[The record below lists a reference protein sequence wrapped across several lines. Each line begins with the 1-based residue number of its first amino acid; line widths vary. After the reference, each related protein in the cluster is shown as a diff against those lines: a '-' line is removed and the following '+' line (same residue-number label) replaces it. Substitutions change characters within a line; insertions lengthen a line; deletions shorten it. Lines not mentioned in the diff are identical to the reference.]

1 MKTLIYSLVPT
12 VAAYNT
18 VSVPKFVREAEI
30 KHGRVAMVSSVAIP
44 VLDTL
49 SPDGLGVN
57 FVNNMPV
64 ENQLLLLGI
73 FGCSE
78 FSQMLKAYNFPSDT
92 SAWFSFKDEH
102 DPGNYNFD
110 PLNISNPN
118 NIDKIKSNEMFVG
131 RLAMLG
137 VFSEML
143 SEFCFQNSVV

>member
-102 DPGNYNFD
+102 DTGNYNF
-110 PLNISNPN
+110 NPMN
-118 NIDKIKSNEMFVG
+118 LTSTLENEMFVG
-131 RLAMLG
+131 RLAMIG
-137 VFSEML
+137 VLCEMTNEVL
-143 SEFCFQNSVV
+143 NGIPVM

>member
-18 VSVPKFVREAEI
+18 VSKFVREAEI

-44 VLDTL
+44 FLDTF

-57 FVNNMPV
+57 FVNNMPI

-78 FSQMLKAYNFPSDT
+78 FSQMLKAYNFPNNT
-92 SAWFSFKDEH
+92 NTWFTFKDTHE
-102 DPGNYNFD
+102 PGDYSF
-110 PLNISNPN
+110 NPMN
-118 NIDKIKSNEMFVG
+118 LTSKPKNELFIGRVAMVSVLCEMTNELLVG
-131 RLAMLG
+131 QPVM
-137 VFSEML
+137 
-143 SEFCFQNSVV
+143 